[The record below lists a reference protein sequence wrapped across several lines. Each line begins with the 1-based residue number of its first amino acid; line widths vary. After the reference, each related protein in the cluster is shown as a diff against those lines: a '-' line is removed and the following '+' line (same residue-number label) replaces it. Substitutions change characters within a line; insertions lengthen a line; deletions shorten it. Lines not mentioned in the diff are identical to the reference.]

1 MRTVKYYFMSPIL
14 SKYKKNINDLLICH
28 AGDLI
33 VVNKRLSTMENLR
46 KVIDRGKFHDDE
58 INWKNFE
65 YVEIFEDIH
74 FSKIRDF
81 CDW

>member
-1 MRTVKYYFMSPIL
+1 M
-14 SKYKKNINDLLICH
+14 
-28 AGDLI
+28 
-33 VVNKRLSTMENLR
+33 NKRLGTMENLR

-58 INWKNFE
+58 MNWKNFE

-74 FSKIRDF
+74 FSKIRDH

>member
-1 MRTVKYYFMSPIL
+1 
-14 SKYKKNINDLLICH
+14 
-28 AGDLI
+28 
-33 VVNKRLSTMENLR
+33 MENLR

-65 YVEIFEDIH
+65 YVKIFEDIH